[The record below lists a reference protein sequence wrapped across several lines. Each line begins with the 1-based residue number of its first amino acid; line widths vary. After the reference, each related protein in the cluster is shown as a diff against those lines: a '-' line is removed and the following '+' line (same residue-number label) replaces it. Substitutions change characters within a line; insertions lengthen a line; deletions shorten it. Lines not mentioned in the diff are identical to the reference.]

1 MLLTSV
7 RWRVSAV
14 GVLAA
19 SAVAGGLL
27 AAPASAIADPHPPS
41 PPAAT
46 GHHKPLPKPHV
57 VPAPPRE
64 QVNHSK
70 GGGAPQGVWTPTAT
84 QSSGAKSSSAN
95 PATTKAASSLPGA
108 SGAGSAATPNLAA
121 ASLASP
127 AASPAGGSS
136 AAGPG
141 LGAQSFYGLETFP
154 LSDHL
159 TAQVNLSNGN
169 LAVHAV
175 HSALSAPGVSVNV
188 DSFYNSQSTGSGAF
202 GPKTVLTTGRDVG
215 LQVDA
220 SSATFT
226 GPSGFTAVFT
236 QNPDGSYTEPAGIN
250 ADLVATGGTGYT
262 LTYRSTGEQLSFS
275 PGGFLTSDLTRD
287 GVGNTFSYN
296 SDNTVASIAD
306 STGNTMNF
314 VYTNGV
320 ITELDRAATVT
331 DYYSY
336 DSAGRLTGDGNDY
349 QRVFGDSSTNVP
361 VFAYDAGGNLTT
373 ITTPAG
379 RTIGFGYDPSGRVT
393 SVSRYTT
400 LGQNSG
406 DAAVTGFGYAP
417 NPDGSGQATET
428 NPAGQTST
436 FALDTLGRVTQAT
449 DPLGHMRAQTYTPNS
464 DVATA
469 VDAMGQGQTSGNT
482 TRFAYDPTTNNL
494 TSVTLPTGASTTL
507 QYSGGSGCAS
517 TDTTHPYLPKC
528 VTDPQGHQSAATYS
542 ASGDPLTSTDTTSG
556 IAQTLVRQGAGAD
569 CGGKPGAVCTSTDGK
584 GAVTTYAYNS
594 LGLLTQVSPPSPG
607 VPTSYTY
614 DSLNRLDTRTDPN
627 GLVTTYQYDSNDY
640 SHRVSQ
646 IANPDATYS
655 NTNNN
660 GASYF
665 FDGDGNLTSQNTDN
679 YAPGKTDTYY
689 NTTYTYDA
697 LGRQTSSDI
706 GNPYDS
712 TAPDTHQDLVYDTV
726 GNLTSFTDGQGAVS
740 YGYDAGNELVSASEP
755 GGDCTTTPGTG
766 CTRFG
771 YNANGARISTTY
783 PGGTVQAA
791 TVDPSGRATRITA
804 TGPGANGAGTGT
816 VFSDLGYGYTAGT
829 SDRTVV
835 QTRSNTVAEGAPN
848 GSSTNYTYDS
858 LNRLTTAAE
867 NLPGGGL
874 NAAWSYAY
882 DGAGNKTA
890 QRVVV
895 PGGQAFETGY
905 SYSADNRL
913 TSRTGT
919 GAPIGYDNAGNQTSY
934 PDTAALPGNMDAAS
948 PQTTTNYDTANHS
961 YIQNSGG
968 TPVTMTYLNPDQNQR
983 ITAGG
988 TYYGTGVLGV
998 SYQTTNA
1005 GTTAFTRTPGGSLIS
1020 ERTSA
1025 GNVYYLTDN
1034 QGTVIGLVNDQGQKV
1049 AGYSY
1054 TPYGQT
1060 RTITGT
1066 ATGDLTQANN
1076 NPYRYTSGYLD
1087 TASNLYKLGYRYYDP
1102 TQSRFTQQDP
1112 SGQEPN
1118 AYAYAGGD
1126 PVNRSDP
1133 MGKRSVGCVATDIGF
1148 VGLTVGTIAFP
1159 PAGVAEVALAG
1170 VAGGTALVA
1179 EGSDCLPEPDPN
1191 SLGNSPSYQQDAV
1204 TNAP

>member
-1 MLLTSV
+1 MLFTSV
-7 RWRVSAV
+7 RLRVSAV

-19 SAVAGGLL
+19 SAVVAGLL
-27 AAPASAIADPHPPS
+27 AAPATAIADPHPPS

-46 GHHKPLPKPHV
+46 GHHKPLPKPHI
-57 VPAPPRE
+57 VPAPPRA

-70 GGGAPQGVWTPTAT
+70 RGGAPQGVWTPTAR

-95 PATTKAASSLPGA
+95 RATTQAASSLPGA

-154 LSDHL
+154 LTDHL

-202 GPKTVLTTGRDVG
+202 GPKTVMTTGRDVG
-215 LQVDA
+215 LQVGA

-250 ADLVATGGTGYT
+250 ADLLATGTGYT

-361 VFAYDAGGNLTT
+361 VFAYDAAGNLTT

-428 NPAGQTST
+428 NPAAQTST

-449 DPLGHMRAQTYTPNS
+449 DPLGHTRAQTYTPNS

-469 VDAMGQGQTSGNT
+469 VDAMGQGQTKAGT

-494 TSVTLPTGASTTL
+494 TSVTLPTTATTTL
-507 QYSGGSGCAS
+507 QYSGGAGCAS

-528 VTDPQGHQSAATYS
+528 VTDPQGNQSTATYT

-556 IAQTLVRQGAGAD
+556 VAQTQTRQGAGAD

-584 GAVTTYAYNS
+584 GAVTSYAYNS

-640 SHRVSQ
+640 SHRVGQ

-655 NTNNN
+655 DTNNN
-660 GASYF
+660 RASYF
-665 FDGDGNLTSQNTDN
+665 YDGDGNLTGDN
-679 YAPGKTDTYY
+679 SSNSAPGKA
-689 NTTYTYDA
+689 NTFYSTTNIYDA

-706 GNPYDS
+706 GSPFDS
-712 TAPDTHQDLVYDTV
+712 SAPVSHQDLVYDTV

-740 YGYDAGNELVSASEP
+740 YGYDAGNELVNVSEP
-755 GGDCTTTPGTG
+755 GGTCSTTPGTG

-771 YNANGARISTTY
+771 YNANGARTSTAY
-783 PGGTVQAA
+783 PGGTVQNT
-791 TVDPSGRATRITA
+791 TVDPSGRPLRITA
-804 TGPGANGAGTGT
+804 AGPGANGAGTGT
-816 VFSDLGYGYTAGT
+816 VFSDLGYSYTTGSA
-829 SDRTVV
+829 DRSLL
-835 QTRSNTVAEGAPN
+835 QTRTNTVAEGAPN
-848 GSSTNYTYDS
+848 GSTTAYTYDS

-905 SYSADNRL
+905 SYSADDRL
-913 TSRTGT
+913 TQVNGST
-919 GAPIGYDNAGNQTSY
+919 ANIGYDNGNQTSY
-934 PDTAALPGNMDAAS
+934 PATAALPGNMDAGS
-948 PQTTTNYDTANHS
+948 PQTSTNYDTANHS

-998 SYQTTNA
+998 SSQTTNA
-1005 GTTAFTRTPGGSLIS
+1005 ATTAFTRTPGGSLIS

-1034 QGTVIGLVNDQGQKV
+1034 QGSVIGMVNDQGQKV

-1087 TASNLYKLGYRYYDP
+1087 PTSNLYKLGYRYYDP
-1102 TQSRFTQQDP
+1102 TQGRFTQPDP
-1112 SGQEPN
+1112 SGKESNP
-1118 AYAYAGGD
+1118 YAYAGD
-1126 PVNRSDP
+1126 NPTN
-1133 MGKRSVGCVATDIGF
+1133 ATDPKGLFSFCSNVEVPAVLAAIAA
-1148 VGLTVGTIAFP
+1148 VGGAAAVLTGGVVLPEYGVIITSAQLTAAAVGTN
-1159 PAGVAEVALAG
+1159 VV
-1170 VAGGTALVA
+1170 TALYTVVKA
-1179 EGSDCLPEPDPN
+1179 DVCS
-1191 SLGNSPSYQQDAV
+1191 
-1204 TNAP
+1204 

>member
-1 MLLTSV
+1 
-7 RWRVSAV
+7 
-14 GVLAA
+14 
-19 SAVAGGLL
+19 
-27 AAPASAIADPHPPS
+27 
-41 PPAAT
+41 
-46 GHHKPLPKPHV
+46 
-57 VPAPPRE
+57 
-64 QVNHSK
+64 
-70 GGGAPQGVWTPTAT
+70 
-84 QSSGAKSSSAN
+84 
-95 PATTKAASSLPGA
+95 
-108 SGAGSAATPNLAA
+108 
-121 ASLASP
+121 
-127 AASPAGGSS
+127 
-136 AAGPG
+136 
-141 LGAQSFYGLETFP
+141 LETFP
-154 LSDHL
+154 LTDHL

-202 GPKTVLTTGRDVG
+202 GPKTVMTTGRDVG
-215 LQVDA
+215 LQVGA

-349 QRVFGDSSTNVP
+349 HRVPGDSSTDVP
-361 VFAYDAGGNLTT
+361 VFSYDAAGNLTT

-436 FALDTLGRVTQAT
+436 FALDTLGRVTQVT

-464 DVATA
+464 DVQTA
-469 VDAMGQGQTSGNT
+469 VDAMGTGQTPSNT

-494 TSVTLPTGASTTL
+494 TSVTLPTGASTTV

-542 ASGDPLTSTDTTSG
+542 ASGDPLNSTDTTSG

-755 GGDCTTTPGTG
+755 GGDCTTNPGVN

-771 YNANGARISTTY
+771 YDRNGARTSTTY
-783 PGGTVQAA
+783 PGGTVQNT
-791 TVDPSGRATRITA
+791 TVDNSGRPTRIIA

-858 LNRLTTAAE
+858 LDRLTTAAE

-905 SYSADNRL
+905 SYSADDRL
-913 TSRTGT
+913 TQVNGST
-919 GAPIGYDNAGNQTSY
+919 ANIGYDGAGNQTSY

-998 SYQTTNA
+998 STQTTSA

-1025 GNVYYLTDN
+1025 GNLYYLTDN
-1034 QGTVIGLVNDQGQKV
+1034 QGSVIGLVNNQGQKV

-1060 RTITGT
+1060 RTITG
-1066 ATGDLTQANN
+1066 DLTQANT

-1087 TASNLYKLGYRYYDP
+1087 PTSNLYKLGYRYYDP

-1112 SGQEPN
+1112 SGQETN
-1118 AYAYAGGD
+1118 HYAYAGGD
-1126 PVNRSDP
+1126 PVNASDP
-1133 MGKRSVGCVATDIGF
+1133 NGLFCLFGNVDGGGSACRGASEARQAAPIAAAGFSAALDGCGTGAVAGEIVAPEALGGLPGCALGAVAYANVAIIDAGIG
-1148 VGLTVGTIAFP
+1148 GTGDVP
-1159 PAGVAEVALAG
+1159 PAPPG
-1170 VAGGTALVA
+1170 
-1179 EGSDCLPEPDPN
+1179 
-1191 SLGNSPSYQQDAV
+1191 
-1204 TNAP
+1204 

>member
-1 MLLTSV
+1 
-7 RWRVSAV
+7 
-14 GVLAA
+14 
-19 SAVAGGLL
+19 
-27 AAPASAIADPHPPS
+27 
-41 PPAAT
+41 
-46 GHHKPLPKPHV
+46 
-57 VPAPPRE
+57 
-64 QVNHSK
+64 
-70 GGGAPQGVWTPTAT
+70 
-84 QSSGAKSSSAN
+84 
-95 PATTKAASSLPGA
+95 
-108 SGAGSAATPNLAA
+108 
-121 ASLASP
+121 
-127 AASPAGGSS
+127 
-136 AAGPG
+136 
-141 LGAQSFYGLETFP
+141 LETFP
-154 LSDHL
+154 LTDHL

-202 GPKTVLTTGRDVG
+202 GPKTVMTTGRDVG
-215 LQVDA
+215 LQVGA

-287 GVGNTFSYN
+287 GVGNTFSYS

-361 VFAYDAGGNLTT
+361 VFAYDAAGNLTT

-400 LGQNSG
+400 QGQNSG

-436 FALDTLGRVTQAT
+436 FALDTLGRVTQVT

-464 DVATA
+464 DVQTA
-469 VDAMGQGQTSGNT
+469 VDAMGTGQTPSNT

-507 QYSGGSGCAS
+507 QYSGGAGCAS

-556 IAQTLVRQGAGAD
+556 IAQTQTRQGAGAD
-569 CGGKPGAVCTSTDGK
+569 CGGKPGAVCTATDGK
-584 GAVTTYAYNS
+584 GAVTSYAYNS
-594 LGLLTQVSPPSPG
+594 LGLLTQVSPPAPG

-627 GLVTTYQYDSNDY
+627 GWVTTYQYDSNDY

-665 FDGDGNLTSQNTDN
+665 YDGDGNLTSQNSVN

-689 NTTYTYDA
+689 DSTYTYDA
-697 LGRQTSSDI
+697 LGRETVSDS
-706 GNPYDS
+706 GNDSYDS
-712 TAPDTHQDLVYDTV
+712 AAPHSLQNLVYDKV

-740 YGYDAGNELVSASEP
+740 YGYDAGNELVSATEP

-771 YNANGARISTTY
+771 YNNNGARTSTTY
-783 PGGTVQAA
+783 PGGTVQNT
-791 TVDPSGRATRITA
+791 TVDNSGRPTRITA
-804 TGPGANGAGTGT
+804 TGPGANGPGTGT

-829 SDRTVV
+829 SDRTVM
-835 QTRSNTVAEGAPN
+835 QTRTNTVAEGAPN

-874 NAAWSYAY
+874 NGAWSYAY

-913 TSRTGT
+913 TSHTGT

-1005 GTTAFTRTPGGSLIS
+1005 ATTAFTRTPGGSLIS

-1034 QGTVIGLVNDQGQKV
+1034 QGSVIGLVNNQGQKV

-1060 RTITGT
+1060 RTITG
-1066 ATGDLTQANN
+1066 DLTQANN

-1087 TASNLYKLGYRYYDP
+1087 PTSNLYKLGYRYYDP

-1112 SGQEPN
+1112 SGQETN
-1118 AYAYAGGD
+1118 AYAYAGDD
-1126 PVNRSDP
+1126 PTDNVDPSGRNWVSDALDP
-1133 MGKRSVGCVATDIGF
+1133 WGVFSTSPVRQCAVWGAGAAAT
-1148 VGLTVGTIAFP
+1148 
-1159 PAGVAEVALAG
+1159 
-1170 VAGGTALVA
+1170 TALVA
-1179 EGSDCLPEPDPN
+1179 APTGPVDPLIAGGTGAIGCA
-1191 SLGNSPSYQQDAV
+1191 SGAASALV
-1204 TNAP
+1204 H